1 MNQEIAAKLEELRA
15 QLKGIS
21 NEIKEVSQEMIAG
34 EYTKTP
40 VFVAHTENAQIGE
53 LLFDRAEYG
62 FPYSIN
68 ATTLERLNELNIIQ
82 KDKNKEFIKA
92 AGDPQKQYAL
102 LWLAGAHSQFIFV
115 PF

>member
-1 MNQEIAAKLEELRA
+1 MKQEIAAKLEELRA
-15 QLKGIS
+15 QLRGIGK
-21 NEIKEVSQEMIAG
+21 ELKEVSNEMIKG
-34 EYTKTP
+34 GFTQTP

-53 LLFDRAEYG
+53 MLFDKTEYG
-62 FPYSIN
+62 FTYSIN

-82 KDKNKEFIKA
+82 KDKNKDFIKA
-92 AGDPQKQYAL
+92 LGDTQKQYAL